1 MKNNNNAP
9 AAESGE
15 YMYVE
20 DYECFKD
27 CDVTA
32 PLANAEVVPVHLK
45 WRGRP
50 LLYQHQYQLC
60 SAQTTLEDIIEDDSE
75 CESDLHNHSDDFV
88 SASFPK
94 RLFLYRLWSRE
105 CIVVVKRNYYY

>member
-1 MKNNNNAP
+1 MKDNNTT
-9 AAESGE
+9 SE

-20 DYECFKD
+20 DYECFKE

-32 PLANAEVVPVHLK
+32 APLAHAEVVPVHLK

-50 LLYQHQYQLC
+50 MLYPHQYQMC

-75 CESDLHNHSDDFV
+75 CDESDLHNQNDDFV
-88 SASFPK
+88 SVRDVYEFIICSH
-94 RLFLYRLWSRE
+94 L
-105 CIVVVKRNYYY
+105 